1 MKREGG
7 VIISV
12 YVESLSSKDSQHRS
26 NPSKRTHPSTATKR
40 GYDRRAQL
48 LNYAHELRHG
58 NYQHLSWKS
67 NNSSNQKHKKWRWTR
82 RIRLSFSHLFRRK
95 DKEWR
100 HEHIGTQGYG
110 DGEESCCQ
118 NGLKWRKL
126 RGAKRKTTHV
136 CTEVLLQ
143 GHFRCLAI
151 HFIAGSE
158 VWFSQMVRST

>member
-12 YVESLSSKDSQHRS
+12 YVESLSSKDSKQRS
-26 NPSKRTHPSTATKR
+26 NPWKRIHPKPFLTRPSTSRKR
-40 GYDRRAQL
+40 SYDRRAQL
-48 LNYAHELRHG
+48 LNYAHALRHA

-82 RIRLSFSHLFRRK
+82 RIRLSFSRLFHRK

-100 HEHIGTQGYG
+100 YEHIGTH
-110 DGEESCCQ
+110 GEESCCQ

-126 RGAKRKTTHV
+126 GGAKRKTTHI
-136 CTEVLLQ
+136 CTEVLL
-143 GHFRCLAI
+143 
-151 HFIAGSE
+151 
-158 VWFSQMVRST
+158 